1 MSTLPPKPAIFF
13 DRDGTLIEDRGYIG
27 SVADVVFHED
37 TLFALTRLGNHF
49 LLFIV
54 TNQGGVG
61 AGYLSDQNVEKV
73 NQHIVETLVRAGV
86 TISAV
91 YVCPHTR
98 DQGCECIKPK
108 PYFVLK
114 ASQEFNLDLS
124 RSFVVG
130 DHPHDMELS
139 QQVGATG
146 IYLLTGHGRKHVE
159 EIITARQAFAAR
171 NLNEAITWIL
181 GKYGS
186 DPQRTV

>member
-1 MSTLPPKPAIFF
+1 MSVSPLKPAIFF
-13 DRDGTLIEDRGYIG
+13 DRDGTLIEDRGYI
-27 SVADVVFHED
+27 SSASDVVFHQD
-37 TLFALTRLGNHF
+37 TLSALEKLENHF
-49 LLFIV
+49 FLFIV

-61 AGYLSDQNVEKV
+61 AGYLSDQDVEKV
-73 NQHIVETLVRAGV
+73 NQHIVETLARAGV

-98 DQGCECIKPK
+98 DQCCECIKPK

-114 ASQEFNLDLS
+114 ASLEFNLDLS

-159 EIITARQAFAAR
+159 EIITAGQAFVAR
-171 NLNEAITWIL
+171 NLNEAVTWIL
-181 GKYGS
+181 GKHGS
-186 DPQRTV
+186 DPQ

>member
-1 MSTLPPKPAIFF
+1 MITLPLKPAIFF

-37 TLFALTRLGNHF
+37 TLSALVRLGNRF

-54 TNQGGVG
+54 TNQGGIG
-61 AGYLSDQNVEKV
+61 AGYLSHQDVEKV
-73 NQHIVETLVRAGV
+73 NQHIVETLAIVGA

-98 DQGCECIKPK
+98 NQSCECIKPN
-108 PYFVLK
+108 PYFILK
-114 ASQEFNLDLS
+114 ASREFNLDLS

-139 QQVGATG
+139 QQVGANG
-146 IYLLTGHGRKHVE
+146 IYLLTGHGQKHVQ
-159 EIITARQAFAAR
+159 EIIATEKVFVAR
-171 NLNEAITWIL
+171 NLNEAVTWIL
-181 GKYGS
+181 GK
-186 DPQRTV
+186 Q